1 MFVSLTKSR
10 VGVFA
15 LREVTCPLQR
25 GNMFDF
31 SMCIV
36 LLGEGSQPMRSCRA
50 AGGKHFG
57 EPYFSTAARIS
68 GTAVTG
74 PKTYASPRTEHTHI
88 PNASHTHSD
97 LAMRGSIKFF
107 AQDKG
112 FGFILPD
119 DASGDVFFHHTA
131 LANAGKRPTTISLS
145 FLRDSLAP
153 RVRVS
158 RCSTILLQR

>member
-1 MFVSLTKSR
+1 
-10 VGVFA
+10 
-15 LREVTCPLQR
+15 
-25 GNMFDF
+25 
-31 SMCIV
+31 
-36 LLGEGSQPMRSCRA
+36 
-50 AGGKHFG
+50 
-57 EPYFSTAARIS
+57 
-68 GTAVTG
+68 
-74 PKTYASPRTEHTHI
+74 
-88 PNASHTHSD
+88 
-97 LAMRGSIKFF
+97 MRGSIKFF

-158 RCSTILLQR
+158 RCLTILLQR